1 MIMAQPA
8 HPHGPTAFHEEQ
20 RFRQPWLWL
29 MLLGSL
35 GLVCVPLMVGLIQQ
49 LVLGEPWGAEP
60 LSDRAL
66 ASVGGATL
74 LFSIALVVL
83 FARMRLVTEV
93 RDDGVH
99 VRFAPFTRRTIA
111 FTDIEDLTVRTYR
124 PLREFGGWGIRYGW
138 RANAYNVSGN
148 RGVQLA
154 LREGKPLLLGSQ
166 RPEALADAIRTHMRQ
181 G

>member
-99 VRFAPFTRRTIA
+99 VLFAPFTRRTIA
-111 FTDIEDLTVRTYR
+111 FTDI
-124 PLREFGGWGIRYGW
+124 
-138 RANAYNVSGN
+138 
-148 RGVQLA
+148 
-154 LREGKPLLLGSQ
+154 
-166 RPEALADAIRTHMRQ
+166 
-181 G
+181 